1 MIYLYTG
8 TPGSGKSY
16 HVAKEIYFYLYHG
29 RNIIAN
35 FSINYDS
42 IPSRKRSPKGYFFY
56 KENHELSADW
66 LIDFAVLCHKRKPDG
81 HIIEGQT
88 WVVIDEW

>member
-35 FSINYDS
+35 FSINYDI
-42 IPSRKRSPKGYFFY
+42 IPSRKRSPKGYFFTRRIM
-56 KENHELSADW
+56 N
-66 LIDFAVLCHKRKPDG
+66 CP
-81 HIIEGQT
+81 QT
-88 WVVIDEW
+88 GL